1 MNSIANG
8 TMPMAPQMGAIPNT
22 LNKEQ
27 AQAMYHVGSLFPS
40 PLHFLSPF
48 ERANPMM

>member
-1 MNSIANG
+1 
-8 TMPMAPQMGAIPNT
+8 MPMAQMGAIPNT

-40 PLHFLSPF
+40 PLHFLPPPLN
-48 ERANPMM
+48 ALTQ